1 MLLDSAQTPL
11 IISGSPRVQSNL
23 YGIIDTLIQTFKE
36 GEDFKFDEEKKRV
49 WLTRKGAHAAE
60 AFLAIPNLY
69 DPQYRDLVRHISL
82 ALQANKT
89 LLRIRIMSFIPMLKG
104 NRRLSY

>member
-1 MLLDSAQTPL
+1 MGLLIP
-11 IISGSPRVQSNL
+11 
-23 YGIIDTLIQTFKE
+23 LIQTFKE

-69 DPQYRDLVRHISL
+69 DPYRDLVRHISL

-89 LLRIRIMSFIPMLKG
+89 FIKDKDYVIHPNVEGQPEIVLLDQATGALDG
-104 NRRLSY
+104 NDPFARRTPPGD

>member
-1 MLLDSAQTPL
+1 M
-11 IISGSPRVQSNL
+11 
-23 YGIIDTLIQTFKE
+23 
-36 GEDFKFDEEKKRV
+36 KKRNEF

-82 ALQANKT
+82 ALQANKN
-89 LLRIRIMSFIPMLKG
+89 F
-104 NRRLSY
+104 Y